1 MKLLSGSRKI
11 IFYKNK
17 NALSKAKE
25 KSTSKL
31 ILLLHRSN
39 GNIILFYVIIFLKN
53 LMIRMKKKNTVSF
66 LCNMGI
72 LDKLTMIKIS
82 HNTTRTIFDVGALR
96 STSWRPEFLAW
107 ISSNG
112 NIGGQ
117 PDLHRHDLFLNN
129 SWCDGH
135 MILKLTYLFRM
146 KTSTFNMAG
155 IDELDD
161 CDAVWNERQVQ
172 FCGRI

>member
-1 MKLLSGSRKI
+1 MHSVKQK
-11 IFYKNK
+11 KNQRQ
-17 NALSKAKE
+17 NWYYYY
-25 KSTSKL
+25 TDQTG
-31 ILLLHRSN
+31 IY
-39 GNIILFYVIIFLKN
+39 FYVIIFLKN